1 MTRLAMNSIFAL
13 LFLVFLVYF
22 GVRMQYILQGPQITI
37 TSPAEGEFLSN
48 THVLVVGEGFRA
60 TRLELNGR
68 PIYTDEN
75 GFFEERLILAP
86 GLNMIE
92 LKADGRFGRQIVEL
106 RTIMVKLPE

>member
-1 MTRLAMNSIFAL
+1 MTKLAMNSIFAL
-13 LFLVFLVYF
+13 LFLVFLVYL
-22 GVRMQYILQGPQITI
+22 GVRMQYIWQGPQITI
-37 TSPAEGEFLSN
+37 ISPVEGEFLSN
-48 THVLVVGEGFRA
+48 THVLVVGESSRA

-92 LKADGRFGRQIVEL
+92 LKADGRFGRQMTER